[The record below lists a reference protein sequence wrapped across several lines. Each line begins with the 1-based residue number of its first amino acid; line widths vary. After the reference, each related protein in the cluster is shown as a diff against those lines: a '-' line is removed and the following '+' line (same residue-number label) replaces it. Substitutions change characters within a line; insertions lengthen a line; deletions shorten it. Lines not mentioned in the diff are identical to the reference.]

1 MQLTGFRILLVIIL
15 LSTGGLTGFI
25 DIASVYGTVLSEPT
39 GNATNSKYLEIT
51 NHTYTEGPLFTL
63 IEGTVFNN
71 SSSTINSATIHA
83 EFYDNSSRL
92 ITIGSSTAR
101 FPILNPGDDSA
112 FTIRNELA
120 EEVVDHYVVKP
131 GGSIAP

>member
-1 MQLTGFRILLVIIL
+1 MKFFPAILVIVSALTGGVIGIIH
-15 LSTGGLTGFI
+15 LTSVSSS
-25 DIASVYGTVLSEPT
+25 IATTEPI
-39 GNATNSKYLEIT
+39 GDATDSKYLEIT
-51 NHTYTEGPLFTL
+51 NHTYIEGPLFTL

-71 SSSTINSATIHA
+71 SSSIINSATVHA
-83 EFYDNSSRL
+83 EFYDNASRL

-112 FTIRNELA
+112 FTIRSELG

-131 GGSIAP
+131 GGGITP